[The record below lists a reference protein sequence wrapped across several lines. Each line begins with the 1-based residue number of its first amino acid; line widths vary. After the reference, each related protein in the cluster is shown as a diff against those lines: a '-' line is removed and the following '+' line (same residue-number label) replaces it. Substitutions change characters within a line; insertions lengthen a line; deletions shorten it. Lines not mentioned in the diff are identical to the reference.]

1 MPRPASSAP
10 VFSGRNTLV
19 AAAVLG
25 LAGLAVYA
33 NSLDV
38 PFFFDDITAIV
49 ENPTI
54 RHVGALGD
62 VLLPPAGGSGVSGRP
77 LINLSFALNYAIGG
91 TAVRGYHVANLLI
104 HVLAG
109 LTLFGLVRRV
119 LTGWEP
125 AGREP
130 MPAAPATGWA
140 LAVATLWLVHP
151 LQTESVTSVMQR
163 TESLF
168 SLFYLLCLYAAVRGM
183 ASPRP
188 GRWYAVAVGAALA
201 GMATKEAMV
210 TAPVLVFLL
219 DRTFIAGSW
228 AEAWRRRKSLYA
240 GLAATWVLLGFLVL
254 GSGGTRGTAAGFGL
268 GVTPW
273 SYALTQCEAI
283 TTYLWLAV
291 WPQNLV
297 VDYGTDIIEHAT
309 QVIPQGLA
317 VLALVGGT
325 AWALGRRP
333 VIGFLGAWFLI
344 ILAPSSSVVPLVS
357 QPIAEHRMYLPL
369 AAIMVAVVATLHA
382 WLGRRALFVCLA
394 LALGLGV
401 RSVVRNGDY
410 RSEVSIH
417 SATVARRPANVRALN
432 NLGNALARA
441 GRPAEGLAA
450 LQTALR
456 LHPEN
461 AATHSNLGN
470 VLDLMGRGPE
480 AETEMREALR
490 LEPDRIKVRYNL
502 GNVLLRGGKAT
513 EAVEQYREAVR
524 LEPTDA
530 EIRHNYG
537 IALAL
542 SGRTAEGI
550 RELQEVLRQHPDYQR
565 SRAALQQLG
574 AAAR

>member
-1 MPRPASSAP
+1 MNEITSSP
-10 VFSGRNTLV
+10 KRV
-19 AAAVLG
+19 
-25 LAGLAVYA
+25 
-33 NSLDV
+33 
-38 PFFFDDITAIV
+38 
-49 ENPTI
+49 
-54 RHVGALGD
+54 
-62 VLLPPAGGSGVSGRP
+62 VS
-77 LINLSFALNYAIGG
+77 A
-91 TAVRGYHVANLLI
+91 
-104 HVLAG
+104 
-109 LTLFGLVRRV
+109 
-119 LTGWEP
+119 
-125 AGREP
+125 
-130 MPAAPATGWA
+130 
-140 LAVATLWLVHP
+140 
-151 LQTESVTSVMQR
+151 
-163 TESLF
+163 
-168 SLFYLLCLYAAVRGM
+168 
-183 ASPRP
+183 
-188 GRWYAVAVGAALA
+188 
-201 GMATKEAMV
+201 
-210 TAPVLVFLL
+210 
-219 DRTFIAGSW
+219 
-228 AEAWRRRKSLYA
+228 
-240 GLAATWVLLGFLVL
+240 
-254 GSGGTRGTAAGFGL
+254 L

-273 SYALTQCEAI
+273 AYALTQCEAI

-369 AAIMVAVVATLHA
+369 AAIVVAVVATLHA